1 MESNS
6 IGASDRDAKTPAT
19 RGNAA
24 VIALLIL
31 VVIGGFVFYLLRTP
45 ELEAPTPRSDSTSS
59 PSAQESAA
67 EPGAARE
74 EERREEASGLT
85 SAESSEGALA
95 TESLPDTVRIHGV
108 VLDANGAPFPGVVIR
123 VHARAVEMSAL
134 VRETGQFLTG
144 GVVSGDPALRLTT
157 GDEGEFEFP
166 WSPEPGRPVAFVTF
180 DGEGPGLRAVER
192 VVPRPHRLEERVE
205 VTLRPQIA
213 VVGHVR
219 TSDGEPAAG
228 MKVVAWPRGD
238 AEAAVVSEVGVASRP
253 AEVRSARNGESDA
266 EGRFV
271 IVGLSEGEYSFSA
284 ESNGTSYVT
293 TPRREQVVAQLA
305 FDEWPPR
312 IELRVELGGV
322 VRGTVSNLDGD
333 PIEGARL
340 SLVPTQLMQ
349 FAFDGEFERFEDIGR
364 SKGTTDASGR
374 YEIRGVPLDLEF
386 FAVATHDDWADSA
399 SDHFELTRTERE
411 RSDLD
416 LFLTLGATV
425 VGLVV
430 GEDGH
435 PVPDAEVS
443 MSPLFTELMSGKAS
457 WTSENTQT
465 DGEGRF
471 SFEHIPAGKVQVVAG
486 QANLLQLRTD
496 DPSAVQLEIEGE
508 EVHEVRLVLGA
519 DPEGPG
525 GEIRGV
531 VVDRTGAGIPGAR
544 LTANGMATGQP
555 VFASATTDDAGS
567 FVLTEVG
574 TGQLFVQIEA
584 EGFASQHAT
593 VVPSEQEE
601 IFRLERCGGIRG
613 RVVTHDGQIP
623 VNVRVA
629 YRHVDGDT
637 DVLEMTE
644 RMQRSFSEDDDT
656 VRVQADG
663 SFELTEI
670 APGEVV
676 VSASADGYSTGE
688 SAPVVV
694 TAEQLSSGVEVFL
707 GAGCTVFGVVLD
719 AGGIPISGARV
730 SLRRRGATEAEDF
743 MAQLMP
749 GMASEGKT
757 ATTGPA
763 GEYEIANL
771 PPGQY
776 VVQASHSTLAA
787 SAPLD
792 FVIEDHATLELDP
805 LQLTRGGTIEGR
817 LVTADGDPRSGLF
830 VQLMSKT
837 SGMKMA
843 NSDREGRFKWS
854 SLPPGNYLMTITDM
868 AAMQSGQ
875 MKIKTA
881 TVTIEGSEVHEV
893 EVVFGGGFK
902 VKGKVDGRTLSNMQ
916 PVYLLKRDGTTTA
929 DLNPLDLDSQHIL
942 YRSLIGFG
950 MVSNGEYVIEDVEPG
965 DYVIEIPA
973 MPENPMDMAGYAEM
987 DRTPVYRREVTV
999 RASDTTHDI
1008 HLRPEN

>member
-6 IGASDRDAKTPAT
+6 MGTTDYDATNPAE

-24 VIALLIL
+24 VIALLFL

-45 ELEAPTPRSDSTSS
+45 ELEAPAPRSESTPRSSTS
-59 PSAQESAA
+59 P
-67 EPGAARE
+67 EPGAGPGTPHDDGEAG
-74 EERREEASGLT
+74 ASGLGGT
-85 SAESSEGALA
+85 EPSASALA
-95 TESLPDTVRIHGV
+95 AESLPDTVRIHGV
-108 VLDANGAPFPGVVIR
+108 VLDAGGGPFPGVVIR
-123 VHARAVEMSAL
+123 VHARADETPAL
-134 VRETGQFLTG
+134 IRETGQFLTG
-144 GVVSGDPALRLTT
+144 GVVSGDPVHRIST
-157 GDEGEFEFP
+157 GDEGEFEFS
-166 WSPEPGRPVAFVTF
+166 WSPEPGRPVAFITF
-180 DGEGPGLRAVER
+180 DGEGPGLRTVER
-192 VVPRPHRLEERVE
+192 VVPRPHQFEEQLA

-213 VVGHVR
+213 VVGLVK

-228 MKVVAWPRGD
+228 MKVLAWPRGGEES
-238 AEAAVVSEVGVASRP
+238 AVLSESGVVSRAEEARP
-253 AEVRSARNGESDA
+253 VRNGESDE

-271 IVGLSEGEYSFSA
+271 IVGLSEGEYSFGA
-284 ESNGTSYVT
+284 ESNGTSFVT
-293 TPRREQVVAQLA
+293 TPRREQVIAQLSY
-305 FDEWPPR
+305 DEWSPR

-322 VRGTVSNLDGD
+322 VRGTVSNLEGD

-349 FAFDGEFERFEDIGR
+349 FAFDGEFDRFEDIGR
-364 SKGTTDASGR
+364 SKGTTDPSGR
-374 YEIRGVPLDLEF
+374 YEIRGVPLDIEF
-386 FAVATHDDWADSA
+386 FAVATHDGWADTA
-399 SDHFELTRTERE
+399 SERFELTRAERE

-416 LFLTLGATV
+416 LLLTLGATV
-425 VGLVV
+425 IGIVV

-435 PVPDAEVS
+435 PVSDAEVS
-443 MSPLFTELMSGKAS
+443 MSPLFSELMSGRVS
-457 WTSENTQT
+457 WTSENTRT

-471 SFEHIPAGKVQVVAG
+471 TFEHIPAGKVQVVAG
-486 QANLLQLRTD
+486 QANLLQLRPD
-496 DPSAVQLEIEGE
+496 DPAAAQLEIEGE

-519 DPEGPG
+519 EPDGPG

-531 VVDRTGAGIPGAR
+531 VVDRTGAGIAGAR
-544 LTANGMATGQP
+544 VTANGMASGQP
-555 VFASATTDDAGS
+555 IFVNAKTDESGA
-567 FVLTEVG
+567 FVLSEVG
-574 TGQLFVQIEA
+574 TGQLFIQIEA
-584 EGFASQHAT
+584 EGFAGQHAS
-593 VVPSEQEE
+593 VVPSDQEE
-601 IFRLERCGGIRG
+601 IFRLERFGGIRG
-613 RVVTHDGQIP
+613 RVITHDGQIP

-629 YRHVDGDT
+629 FRHVGGDT

-656 VRVQADG
+656 VRVQTDG
-663 SFELTEI
+663 SFELTEV

-676 VSASADGYSTGE
+676 VSASAEGYSTGE

-694 TAEQLSSGVEVFL
+694 LSEQLSSGVEVFL
-707 GAGCTVFGVVLD
+707 GAGCTVFGVVVD
-719 AGGIPISGARV
+719 PGGLPLSGARV
-730 SLRRRGATEAEDF
+730 SLRRRGASEAEDF

-757 ATTGPA
+757 ATTGPS
-763 GEYEIANL
+763 GEYEIPNL

-776 VVQASHSTLAA
+776 VVHASHSTLAD

-792 FVIEDHATLELDP
+792 FLIEDQVTLELDP

-817 LVTADGDPRSGLF
+817 LVTAEGDPKSGLF

-854 SLPPGNYLMTITDM
+854 SLPPGRYLMTITDM

-902 VKGKVDGRTLSNMQ
+902 VKGKVDGRALSNMQ
-916 PVYLLKRDGTTTA
+916 PVYLLRRDGTTSA

-942 YRSLIGFG
+942 YRALVGFG

-965 DYVIEIPA
+965 EYVIEIPA

-987 DRTPVYRREVTV
+987 DRTPVYRREITV
-999 RASDTTHDI
+999 RASDMTHDI
-1008 HLRPEN
+1008 HLRPKD